1 MNNTINN
8 INETLQMI
16 KVIGQDIVLISIALI
31 LILPIAYLSSYS
43 FRQHVKWLLYKR
55 RYLLLNDRPSMDKA
69 IMRIRLKVS
78 KNNLKIIANKK
89 NANKSDYAEFDKLM
103 NDMNE
108 HLEDCF
114 EMTFND
120 DGNKKK
126 FTFTFT
132 AQRKKKK

>member
-1 MNNTINN
+1 M
-8 INETLQMI
+8 
-16 KVIGQDIVLISIALI
+16 
-31 LILPIAYLSSYS
+31 
-43 FRQHVKWLLYKR
+43 
-55 RYLLLNDRPSMDKA
+55 LLNDRPSMDKA